1 MTVETAADRAVF
13 LADFGENI
21 KFTPVASS
29 TRTVK
34 CIFDN
39 VYQEME
45 AGMST
50 GISMQQPRILCRT
63 SDITGVAEGD
73 AVVRGSTTYLIRVI
87 MSDGIGMTELTLE
100 KQ

>member
-1 MTVETAADRAVF
+1 MTVETAADRAIF

-21 KFTPVASS
+21 KFVPTNSS
-29 TRTVK
+29 VRTVK

-39 VYQEME
+39 IYQEME

-63 SDITGVAEGD
+63 ADISGVTEGD
-73 AVVRGSTTYLIRVI
+73 SLVRSGTTYVIRVI

>member
-21 KFTPVASS
+21 KFYPTGSS
-29 TRTVK
+29 VRMVK

-39 VYQEME
+39 IYQEME

-63 SDITGVAEGD
+63 SDISGVAEGD
-73 AVVRGSTTYLIRVI
+73 SVIRGSTTYIIRVI